1 MWRSEACKTFWL
13 IQHPAAGSGQPEN
26 QEFFMGRSSPLSSPT
41 SDMHSWK
48 RWTKLKLICYI
59 RDTSYELGIQVMIA
73 NQFLSCF
80 RRVWPDMLISCIE
93 QNQSMKEHE
102 IIELWTPVFGQVLT
116 FKMYMQVFLK
126 SAWKYKSTYWFLRKS
141 MELLFSLQ
149 YEKTLLQ
156 FLNVSRYWVK
166 VNRDRKNWFLK
177 DMLLAPRVQN
187 SLVIC
192 IGTGTNVIPD
202 RKLEQGWVFSRQV
215 LSQRSLNWV
224 DTDMGTETSDSQGWK
239 LRKRHRG
246 SLGFWTLVWDVSSEQ
261 RPNYKAEV
269 VVGVYFTR
277 SKCKY
282 KM

>member
-126 SAWKYKSTYWFLRKS
+126 SAWKYKSTYWFLLCSTKRRCCSFSMSADTGSKS
-141 MELLFSLQ
+141 TWI
-149 YEKTLLQ
+149 EKIDS
-156 FLNVSRYWVK
+156 SR
-166 VNRDRKNWFLK
+166 
-177 DMLLAPRVQN
+177 
-187 SLVIC
+187 IC
-192 IGTGTNVIPD
+192 CWRP
-202 RKLEQGWVFSRQV
+202 VFR
-215 LSQRSLNWV
+215 
-224 DTDMGTETSDSQGWK
+224 T
-239 LRKRHRG
+239 
-246 SLGFWTLVWDVSSEQ
+246 VW
-261 RPNYKAEV
+261 
-269 VVGVYFTR
+269 
-277 SKCKY
+277 
-282 KM
+282 